1 MPLALESLV
10 FEVQT
15 EKLLAAKKAI
25 DDLSGAMQNLNKVQ
39 QEETKSAVE
48 QVKIDTELTRAKR
61 DLVKAEESLAKA
73 VKGSED
79 SAKKRAAAESAVG
92 AAVEESSAKMSA
104 AEKINSNLSNKVE
117 LLRSGILN
125 LASGTLELG
134 RGFTTSQAAVLASLS
149 TMGAAGDLIQNVAKN
164 FKDLNAFSS
173 AKPFDPTVA
182 GLERL
187 RKEAQELTLVNE
199 YMSKGLGLT
208 KDQVISLSRDAEA
221 LRQQFSQASKSE
233 AELSAALEKL
243 EKDTV
248 AAAQALNILKSAGAD
263 ADRIARQQAAAMKE
277 QADAL
282 RNSFDQLVKIHGWK
296 TQQDEML
303 YRQDMQ
309 NLREYFTEQNAKNT
323 ALENS
328 RESSFKN
335 LVQIHQWKQDQDER
349 MYRQDMKNMREYYI
363 NLERTANEGEKELAR
378 IQAMARREELAMKYV
393 QGGASRSTANTA
405 ANLEQKGV
413 SQDVINSFV
422 QEANARDTASRS
434 AREHA
439 NALRN
444 VQAAE
449 ERLFA
454 TVSHLNDVQGDNVK
468 VNERAAL
475 AIGSYE
481 RNLRL
486 AGITGEDAAK
496 RLMKFKAAQEQVTA
510 AEAKNRANY
519 IARGIGVQMGDV
531 GVSLA
536 SGMNPLTVAIQ
547 QGDQIRGL
555 IQQSGLEATQMAGI
569 MKQAF
574 AGIVTSFK
582 DVGVAMGS
590 FILGGLKTVGSSIY
604 DFVTLPVKGLTDSFK
619 LMLSAGSAA
628 FSSLLSSA
636 KSADIGPTIDG
647 STLAIRN
654 YVDAIKMA
662 GTAWLSAA
670 KVVATVAAVMGGVLL
685 VALGSVIS
693 ASTEMNKKLLTQ
705 GALLGV
711 SSDQAREMSKQFISL
726 GVSLSSAMKAVGD
739 FSNSGIQD
747 QELLKSAI
755 ENAIELQQTLGIS
768 VEETAKKYSD
778 ISKKP
783 VETLIELA
791 KNTGLVSAAVIKHV
805 AELQKQK
812 KEQEAVTLAQNV
824 YLAAMKEMK
833 DIAEENLTPIERLW
847 KDIKKAINETIGAIQ
862 KTADELGVFTFLQK
876 MLAGVAYGAKVVG
889 NSISFIGLAIRSIK
903 EGDISEVISFTANA
917 MNQAKSDY
925 MKALADIDAADAKF
939 NARSKK
945 NAQDRQKNARD
956 ALDLDYLTKKP
967 SRQKEDK
974 TQTSLLN
981 NALNAV
987 KRFVDEENKLYKNR
1001 LDAIEFYNKQGY
1013 LSIKEYYDAQV
1024 VAADE
1029 NVASQRKAVDE
1040 QLKILSDYQS
1050 KAKSPKEQADA
1061 QGKINEQLDKRNV
1074 IESEYNK
1081 TLANISL
1088 NRDVSNKE
1096 WLKQVQDINAQ
1107 VLTLQ
1112 GNFVEADRI
1121 RSNLQYEELRKKA
1134 LIEQNDLVL
1143 AQIDLIKQANAA
1155 QAARQEF
1162 VRGLTTKDPNTFTE
1176 TDKQS
1181 EVANKLSSMGIEN
1194 TQKQL
1199 DAQLMI
1205 YQQYYADLNLLKQ
1218 KELISEDDY
1227 AKARAQVAKKEQE
1240 TRYKSY
1246 DDFLSG
1252 LAGLQDSSIKEIAL
1266 MGKAAA
1272 IAQAIINTYQ
1282 GATKAL
1288 AEGGLYGIATAAVV
1302 VANGMANVA
1311 KIRSQSTGYSEGGYT
1326 GAGGKYQPAGI
1337 VHKGE
1342 VVWSQEDVARA
1353 GGVSAV
1359 ESMRKGIGGYADGG
1373 IVTYPSVVPTVN
1385 NNNTTVNNTSA
1396 QPVQNTKIINVLDP
1410 NVVGDY
1416 LATDDGERLIV
1427 NVMQRNQRALRG

>member
-39 QEETKSAVE
+39 QEETKSAISAE
-48 QVKIDTELTRAKR
+48 KVKQEEAKTAQA
-61 DLVKAEESLAKA
+61 VANAKIAESKAEKSL
-73 VKGSED
+73 D
-79 SAKKRAAAESAVG
+79 SAKKDS
-92 AAVEESSAKMSA
+92 
-104 AEKINSNLSNKVE
+104 INTSKQSV
-117 LLRSGILN
+117 SILERQQTI
-125 LASGTLELG
+125 LDFMTQGFSKGQAS
-134 RGFTTSQAAVLASLS
+134 VLAYAKTS
-149 TMGAAGDLIQNVAKN
+149 GALTDELKQLETVLQTQRKLIGGD
-164 FKDLNAFSS
+164 
-173 AKPFDPTVA
+173 PFDKSMS
-182 GLERL
+182 GLVSLTNQYGEIR
-187 RKEAQELTLVNE
+187 EAIRQYNNETTLT
-199 YMSKGLGLT
+199 
-208 KDQVISLSRDAEA
+208 
-221 LRQQFSQASKSE
+221 
-233 AELSAALEKL
+233 
-243 EKDTV
+243 
-248 AAAQALNILKSAGAD
+248 
-263 ADRIARQQAAAMKE
+263 
-277 QADAL
+277 
-282 RNSFDQLVKIHGWK
+282 RNQ
-296 TQQDEML
+296 T
-303 YRQDMQ
+303 R
-309 NLREYFTEQNAKNT
+309 
-323 ALENS
+323 
-328 RESSFKN
+328 
-335 LVQIHQWKQDQDER
+335 
-349 MYRQDMKNMREYYI
+349 
-363 NLERTANEGEKELAR
+363 ELAR
-378 IQAMARREELAMKYV
+378 DKERIIEKMKLEGATFSEIKQAIKNYNQAYTESATKVNSLTQVEKDRERIM
-393 QGGASRSTANTA
+393 
-405 ANLEQKGV
+405 
-413 SQDVINSFV
+413 
-422 QEANARDTASRS
+422 RDTA
-434 AREHA
+434 
-439 NALRN
+439 NATRN
-444 VQAAE
+444 IQAAE

-454 TVSHLNDVQGDNVK
+454 TVSHLNDVQGNNVK

-555 IQQSGLEATQMAGI
+555 IQQSSLEATQMAGI

-590 FILGGLKTVGSSIY
+590 FVVGGLKSISDSATTTIAKLTGLSIVAEKYSETVKTAGFSSRTTSI
-604 DFVTLPVKGLTDSFK
+604 LLSGLELAT
-619 LMLSAGSAA
+619 ATASAA
-628 FSSLLSSA
+628 LFGIIAIL
-636 KSADIGPTIDG
+636 G
-647 STLAIRN
+647 S
-654 YVDAIKMA
+654 
-662 GTAWLSAA
+662 
-670 KVVATVAAVMGGVLL
+670 ATVAMYQTTKANISLNKSLVLTGASLGASYSEVIDLSNKLAKNGFNANELKSFISELAVAGVATKDTLEGTTSAALNFSNITGESLSEVAKRYAELGKDPVKALNDLAIATGL
-685 VALGSVIS
+685 VDQATIDNIQNIKEQEGSAKAVTKAIEVMNAALNQAASDIEANMSPIEKLWKDMKSALGELWAGVVEFSGSKEVIKTVRLVWETFALTLNDIVFGLRLVGQTAIS
-693 ASTEMNKKLLTQ
+693 LFSILTRPLNASSIWDDYLNQVGILADKHDTMIKKIMGTDSKTASTIAAIKKTN
-705 GALLGV
+705 
-711 SSDQAREMSKQFISL
+711 SDSARAREENKNSEK
-726 GVSLSSAMKAVGD
+726 KALDGLD
-739 FSNSGIQD
+739 AYRENS
-747 QELLKSAI
+747 
-755 ENAIELQQTLGIS
+755 
-768 VEETAKKYSD
+768 AKKELSRSEY
-778 ISKKP
+778 ISQ
-783 VETLIELA
+783 ELA
-791 KNTGLVSAAVIKHV
+791 KRRKLNSNAVIQNEK
-805 AELQKQK
+805 ELTAMLGKVWDDANK
-812 KEQEAVTLAQNV
+812 K
-824 YLAAMKEMK
+824 
-833 DIAEENLTPIERLW
+833 R
-847 KDIKKAINETIGAIQ
+847 
-862 KTADELGVFTFLQK
+862 
-876 MLAGVAYGAKVVG
+876 
-889 NSISFIGLAIRSIK
+889 
-903 EGDISEVISFTANA
+903 
-917 MNQAKSDY
+917 
-925 MKALADIDAADAKF
+925 
-939 NARSKK
+939 
-945 NAQDRQKNARD
+945 
-956 ALDLDYLTKKP
+956 KP
-967 SRQKEDK
+967 REDK

-981 NALNAV
+981 NDLNAV

-1029 NVASQRKAVDE
+1029 NLASQRKAVDE

-1155 QAARQEF
+1155 QASRQEF

-1252 LAGLQDSSIKEIAL
+1252 LANLQDSSIKEIAL